1 MEIPPERL
9 GSFYLGSL
17 YDLKSKQILQKPV
30 NYDARDLTTHAVC
43 LGMTGSGKTGLCIGL
58 LEEAAID
65 KVPAIIVDP
74 KGDITNLLLQFPD
87 LKPADFSPWI
97 NSDDARRKGKSVE
110 EYATFIAGLW
120 RKGLN
125 EWGIKP
131 SRIKTLK
138 KSADFTI
145 FTPGS
150 DAGVPISILGSL
162 QAPNLNF
169 EKDSEILREQIA
181 GLVSALLGLVGVDVD
196 PIRSQEAILLST
208 IFEFFWRKNE
218 DLDLTKL
225 IMSIQKPPVQ
235 KLGVFDVDTFYPEK
249 DRFKLAMAFNS
260 LIAAPSFQ
268 SWLKGESLDIDQLLF
283 TKDGKPRHSIFYI
296 SHLSDRERMFFV
308 TLLLEKVL
316 MWARQQTGT
325 TSLRSILYFD
335 EVFGFMPPVA
345 EPPSKRPL
353 ITLLK
358 QARAFGVGVV
368 LVTQN
373 PVDIDYKALT
383 NTGTWFIGK
392 LQTRR
397 DKERVLEGLKGA
409 ISQAGRKENKVDYS
423 SLIGSLGSRVF
434 LYHNVHEE
442 KPQVFYTRWAM
453 SYLRGPLTRPQV
465 RSLMEDKKKLTK
477 NIQQTVSPASVLG
490 FDTSLQKSE
499 NLSLSP
505 PTLDPSIKQ
514 LFLRSNLSLSE
525 AKDHIIEEKGK
536 NLQFEDLKL
545 IFKPSIVG
553 YAQVRFLNRKHK
565 INHQTENTLL
575 LFPSKEGSFVD
586 WQKATETS
594 LNLNQFKTTP
604 ETGKSNLLFDNVP
617 SQINSKKEIE
627 KFSKELK
634 DFLFYNINL
643 KLKTNDELK
652 LTQIPGEEER
662 HFKSRLLQAAR
673 ERRDTAVDK
682 LKAKNAKRLDKI
694 EAKLRRK
701 ELKLSAD
708 QSEYK
713 ARKREEMIGAGESV
727 LGFFLGSRRTRTATT
742 LARKRRMTSKSKMEI
757 TETKEEIIE
766 LQNEMKKLN
775 SELEIAVE
783 DIVER
788 LEKLEDSV
796 FIEEIKPRRTD
807 INIQLVTLAWIPFW
821 KITYHSDGSIQ
832 SQDIPAFKD

>member
-9 GSFYLGSL
+9 GSFYLGAL
-17 YDLKSKQILQKPV
+17 YDLKTKQVLQTPV
-30 NYDARDLTTHAVC
+30 TYDARDLTTHAVC
-43 LGMTGSGKTGLCIGL
+43 LGMTGSGKTGLCVGL

-87 LKPADFSPWI
+87 LSPKDFAPWI

-131 SRIKTLK
+131 SRIKALK
-138 KSADFTI
+138 DSADFTI

-150 DAGVPISILGSL
+150 NAGVPISILGSL
-162 QAPNLNF
+162 QAPGLDF
-169 EKDSEILREQIA
+169 EKDSEILREQIS

-196 PIRSQEAILLST
+196 PIRSREAILLST
-208 IFEFFWRKNE
+208 IFEFFWRKNQ
-218 DLDLTKL
+218 DLDLAKL
-225 IMSIQKPPVQ
+225 ILSIQKPPIQ
-235 KLGVFDVDTFYPEK
+235 KLGVFEVDTFYPEK
-249 DRFKLAMAFNS
+249 DRFELAIAFNS
-260 LIAAPSFQ
+260 LVAAPSFQ
-268 SWLKGESLDIDQLLF
+268 SWLKGELLDINQLLF

-296 SHLSDRERMFFV
+296 SHLSERERMFFV

-397 DKERVLEGLKGA
+397 DKDRVLEGLKGA
-409 ISQAGRKENKVDYS
+409 ISQSGGKENKVDYA

-465 RSLMEDKKKLTK
+465 RLLMDNKKEISKK
-477 NIQQTVSPASVLG
+477 IQQTIVSSENVLG
-490 FDTSLQKSE
+490 INPSLQESE
-499 NLSLSP
+499 SLSLNP
-505 PTLDPSIKQ
+505 PTLDPEIKQ
-514 LFLRSNLSLSE
+514 IFLKAKLSQTR
-525 AKDHIIEEKGK
+525 AKDRLLTEKIE
-536 NLQFEDLKL
+536 NIQFEDLKL
-545 IFKPSIVG
+545 ICKPSLLG
-553 YAQVRFLNRKHK
+553 YAKIRFLNRKHK
-565 INHQTENTLL
+565 INHQTEKTLL
-575 LFPSKEGSFVD
+575 LFPSEGGSFVD
-586 WQKATETS
+586 WQKATETQ
-594 LNLNQFKTTP
+594 LKLEEFKTAP
-604 ETGKSNLLFDNVP
+604 EYVKPGPFFYNVP
-617 SQINSKKEIE
+617 SQINSKKEID
-627 KFSKELK
+627 KIGKDLK
-634 DFLFYNINL
+634 DYLFYNSTL
-643 KLKTNDELK
+643 KLKINDELN
-652 LTQIPGEEER
+652 LIQTPGEEDR
-662 HFKSRLLQAAR
+662 QFKSRLLQAAR
-673 ERRDTAVDK
+673 ERRDKEVDK
-682 LKAKNAKRLDKI
+682 LKAKNAKKLDTI
-694 EAKLRRK
+694 EAKLRKK

-708 QSEYK
+708 QSEYT

-727 LGFFLGSRRTRTATT
+727 LGFFLGSRRTKTATNI
-742 LARKRRMTSKSKMEI
+742 ARKRRMTSKAKMEI
-757 TETKEEIIE
+757 TETKEEIAE
-766 LQNEMKKLN
+766 LKIEMKKLN
-775 SELEIAVE
+775 NELKEAVD
-783 DIVER
+783 DIVEK
-788 LEKLEDSV
+788 LEKVEESI
-796 FIEEIKPRRTD
+796 FIEELKPQRTD
-807 INIQLVTLAWIPFW
+807 INVQIVSLAWLPFW
-821 KITYHSDGSIQ
+821 KITYHANGSIQ
-832 SQDIPAFKD
+832 NLDMPAY